1 MVYGQLGIAAL
12 WGFFI
17 ASSLLLFPV
26 WLVRRLRG
34 KITPGAAIRI
44 RLWPLLALH
53 GGHGVARNPGALFLK
68 FWRHWADDLGLI
80 SGNQD
85 FQRNS
90 STGILQVRIMAVV
103 VEPIIRLRMCECP

>member
-17 ASSLLLFPV
+17 ASSLLFFPV

-53 GGHGVARNPGALFLK
+53 GGHVVARYPGALFLEL
-68 FWRHWADDLGLI
+68 WRHWADDLGLT
-80 SGNQD
+80 SRNQD
-85 FQRNS
+85 FSAKQQYRYFAGSDHGRRCGANNE
-90 STGILQVRIMAVV
+90 IAYV
-103 VEPIIRLRMCECP
+103 

>member
-53 GGHGVARNPGALFLK
+53 GGHGVARNPGTLFLK
-68 FWRHWADDLGLI
+68 FWRHRFDDLGLT
-80 SGNQD
+80 SRNQD
-85 FQRNS
+85 FSAKQQYWYFAASDHGRCCGTNNE
-90 STGILQVRIMAVV
+90 VAYV
-103 VEPIIRLRMCECP
+103 